1 MRILLAEDD
10 ERIAAFIIKGLKEE
24 SYAVD
29 HALDGC
35 EAYSMAMI
43 HTYDLIISD
52 LMMPVV
58 DGLTLIKKLR
68 KASIQ
73 IPVLILTAKDTIGDK
88 VLGLDSGADDYLTK
102 PFIFE
107 ELSARVR
114 ALLRRKEGYDEK
126 LTIEDLE
133 LDISSRIV
141 TRAGQE
147 IELTPKEYAL
157 LEFLL
162 RNKGRVITRTTIIE
176 HVWDIHFDS
185 DTNLVDVFISHL
197 RRKIENGFSSKLIRS
212 VRGVGYTIKA

>member
-10 ERIAAFIIKGLKEE
+10 DRIASFVVKGLKEE

-29 HALDGC
+29 HAQDGC
-35 EAYSMAMI
+35 EAYSMALI
-43 HTYDLIISD
+43 HDYDLVISD
-52 LMMPVV
+52 LMMPMV

-73 IPVLILTAKDTIGDK
+73 IPVLILTAKDSIGDK
-88 VLGLDSGADDYLTK
+88 VIGLDSGADDYLTK

-114 ALLRRKEGYDEK
+114 ALLRRKEVYDDK
-126 LTIEDLE
+126 LTVADLE
-133 LDISSRIV
+133 IDVTKRIV
-141 TRAGQE
+141 TRANKE

-197 RRKIENGFSSKLIRS
+197 RRKIETGFSTKLIHS
-212 VRGVGYTIKA
+212 VRGVGYTIKE